1 MEPAVLIGV
10 VVALVVLG
18 GFLAALRGR
27 RSRSGYPYARS
38 GPPYVPLRSVASPVD
53 EDTRTDQLLD
63 ELVEIARTRGFL
75 SMKGKDQR
83 TREIGAE
90 LDRMNG
96 MQKMRDVHRVVA
108 AELGGVRA
116 RELEVA
122 WDGIGDWRG

>member
-1 MEPAVLIGV
+1 MEPAALIGL
-10 VVALVVLG
+10 VVALFVLG
-18 GFLAALRGR
+18 GFFAALWRR
-27 RSRSGYPYARS
+27 RSRSEPTYM
-38 GPPYVPLRSVASPVD
+38 PLRSAAASPVD

-63 ELVEIARTRGFL
+63 ELAVIASTRGFL
-75 SMKGKDQR
+75 SMKGKDPR

>member
-1 MEPAVLIGV
+1 MEPAALIGV
-10 VVALVVLG
+10 VVALMVLG
-18 GFLAALRGR
+18 GFFAALRGR
-27 RSRSGYPYARS
+27 RSRSGPM
-38 GPPYVPLRSVASPVD
+38 YVPLRSVASPVD

-63 ELVEIARTRGFL
+63 ELAEIARTRGFL
-75 SMKGKDQR
+75 SMKGKDPR

-116 RELEVA
+116 RELEAA
-122 WDGIGDWRG
+122 WDGIGNWRG